1 MLSWLPLRR
10 PMLTSVCSHTTV
22 LTVGRWRGEQVVWRE
37 GLSGLSRFGVG
48 QNLYI
53 YKQSLRRAET
63 DWEKAVE
70 DWYDEVTLFS
80 SAKVPG

>member
-1 MLSWLPLRR
+1 MAVW
-10 PMLTSVCSHTTV
+10 VV
-22 LTVGRWRGEQVVWRE
+22 LLVVWVVWWCGWFGGE
-37 GLSGLSRFGVG
+37 KYDLLFCCDRFGVG